1 MIHQTNIWQHFKEMT
16 MLNVW
21 QQVYDPL
28 ANIWLSSLI
37 ALIPIIFFFLALAVF
52 RLKGSIAAT
61 LTVMIALAIALF
73 FYQMPAAMA
82 LLRSFTVFFTAY
94 GRLHGL
100 F

>member
-1 MIHQTNIWQHFKEMT
+1 

-82 LLRSFTVFFTAY
+82 FASLIYGFFTAY

-100 F
+100 FWARYSYIKFR